1 MKKKIAIFGSTG
13 SIGTQALEVIRA
25 HPEGFA
31 VSVLT
36 ANRQADLLIQQA
48 REFLPSHVVIAD
60 ESRYSEV
67 RGALQDLPISVHAG
81 KEALC
86 EVASFPDTNIVLMAL
101 VGYSGLFPTCRAIDA
116 GKTIALA
123 NKETM
128 VVAGAIVT
136 EKARAKGVNILPVD
150 SEHSAIYQCLLGERN
165 PLEQILLTASG
176 GPFLHVPTQQLDKVT
191 PKDALKH
198 PNWSMGAKVTID
210 SASLMNKGFEMME
223 ACWFFDVP
231 PSKIEVL
238 IHPQSIIHSMVQFED
253 GSVKA
258 QLGQPDMRLPISF
271 ALGEE
276 LRLNNKFPRL
286 DFTKLQ
292 LTFQHPDLER
302 FPNLSLAYHAM
313 EAGKASPCA
322 LNAANEVAVDAFL
335 HEQIGFTTIHEINA
349 YVLGHLPSIAD
360 ANVSLEAL
368 IETNEEC
375 RQMALQL
382 VRQYAGRNFSYAK
395 VRL

>member
-101 VGYSGLFPTCRAIDA
+101 VGYSGLLPTCRAIDA

-292 LTFQHPDLER
+292 LTFQHPDLKR

-349 YVLGHLPSIAD
+349 YVLGHLPCIAD

-395 VRL
+395 VHL

>member
-86 EVASFPDTNIVLMAL
+86 EVASFPNTDIVLMAL
-101 VGYSGLFPTCRAIDA
+101 VGYSGLLPTCRAIDA

-349 YVLGHLPSIAD
+349 YVLGHLPSIVD

-395 VRL
+395 VHL

>member
-67 RGALQDLPISVHAG
+67 RGALQDLPISVH
-81 KEALC
+81 
-86 EVASFPDTNIVLMAL
+86 
-101 VGYSGLFPTCRAIDA
+101 A

>member
-48 REFLPSHVVIAD
+48 REFLPSHVVIAA

-67 RGALQDLPISVHAG
+67 RPALQDLPISVHAG

-101 VGYSGLFPTCRAIDA
+101 VGYSGLLPTCRAIDA

-292 LTFQHPDLER
+292 LTFQHPDLKR

-349 YVLGHLPSIAD
+349 YVLGHLPCIAD

-395 VRL
+395 VHL

>member
-86 EVASFPDTNIVLMAL
+86 EVASFPDTDIVLMAL
-101 VGYSGLFPTCRAIDA
+101 VGYSGLLPTCHAIDA

-313 EAGKASPCA
+313 EVGKAFPCA

-395 VRL
+395 VHL

>member
-1 MKKKIAIFGSTG
+1 
-13 SIGTQALEVIRA
+13 
-25 HPEGFA
+25 
-31 VSVLT
+31 
-36 ANRQADLLIQQA
+36 
-48 REFLPSHVVIAD
+48 
-60 ESRYSEV
+60 
-67 RGALQDLPISVHAG
+67 
-81 KEALC
+81 
-86 EVASFPDTNIVLMAL
+86 
-101 VGYSGLFPTCRAIDA
+101 
-116 GKTIALA
+116 
-123 NKETM
+123 M

-292 LTFQHPDLER
+292 LTFQHPDLKR

-349 YVLGHLPSIAD
+349 YVLGHLPCIAD

-395 VRL
+395 VHL